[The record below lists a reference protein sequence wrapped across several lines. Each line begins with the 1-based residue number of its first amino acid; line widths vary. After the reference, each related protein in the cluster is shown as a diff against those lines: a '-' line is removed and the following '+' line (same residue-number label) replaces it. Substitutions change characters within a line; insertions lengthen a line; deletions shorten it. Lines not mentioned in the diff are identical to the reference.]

1 MCIVD
6 HAQNCEN
13 CSDYLSC
20 KVSADVSDHVEVLR
34 RVYGDVA
41 EKLEA
46 QSVARNMFQ
55 LNALTL
61 KELESI
67 QSKHSEP
74 VKAAQRLLNIVMNQ
88 SGNGYA
94 FFMDALKL
102 TDQNHVYE
110 TIIVDGY
117 KGKSCY
123 SESNSSVTI
132 CNRTKLC
139 QGLKTVKNIQSKYE
153 LQASRQRTKIRI
165 LFAFIQA

>member
-1 MCIVD
+1 
-6 HAQNCEN
+6 
-13 CSDYLSC
+13 
-20 KVSADVSDHVEVLR
+20 
-34 RVYGDVA
+34 VYGDVS

-61 KELESI
+61 KELQSI

-123 SESNSSVTI
+123 SESNSSVTA
-132 CNRTKLC
+132 CSRTKLC
-139 QGLKTVKNIQSKYE
+139 QGLKTVNSQSKYE
-153 LQASRQRTKIRI
+153 MQHHVNAHTYTFRI
-165 LFAFIQA
+165 HPSEICNEHTAQK

>member
-1 MCIVD
+1 MCKQL
-6 HAQNCEN
+6 QNY
-13 CSDYLSC
+13 SDYSNFSC
-20 KVSADVSDHVEVLR
+20 NSSADVSDHVEVLR
-34 RVYGDVA
+34 RVYGDVS
-41 EKLEA
+41 ERLEA

-55 LNALTL
+55 SNALTV
-61 KELESI
+61 KELESV

-117 KGKSCY
+117 KGKGRFHQRQLTFTVGFLRTLT
-123 SESNSSVTI
+123 SS
-132 CNRTKLC
+132 
-139 QGLKTVKNIQSKYE
+139 
-153 LQASRQRTKIRI
+153 
-165 LFAFIQA
+165 

>member
-1 MCIVD
+1 
-6 HAQNCEN
+6 
-13 CSDYLSC
+13 
-20 KVSADVSDHVEVLR
+20 
-34 RVYGDVA
+34 VYGDVS

-123 SESNSSVTI
+123 LEQVLLYATEVSYAKDRKLWTVSQSMKCKHHANAQKYVYFSYSSERNM
-132 CNRTKLC
+132 
-139 QGLKTVKNIQSKYE
+139 
-153 LQASRQRTKIRI
+153 
-165 LFAFIQA
+165 